1 MLDAIKNVTS
11 ASMNNAVEQ
20 PSRSSEVVSARSQ
33 AAQKN
38 VAERRQPSE
47 EQVKSAVEDLNN
59 ALQNLN
65 VKRQFVVDNE
75 VDKVIVKVID
85 SDEKEVIRQIPS
97 EEAIKLSKNIKEM
110 LGLLFDSKS

>member
-1 MLDAIKNVTS
+1 MLDTIRNVTS

-65 VKRQFVVDNE
+65 VKRQFE
-75 VDKVIVKVID
+75 VDKEVD
-85 SDEKEVIRQIPS
+85 SEQKEVIRQIPS

>member
-1 MLDAIKNVTS
+1 
-11 ASMNNAVEQ
+11 
-20 PSRSSEVVSARSQ
+20 
-33 AAQKN
+33 

-65 VKRQFVVDNE
+65 VKRQFEVDKE

-85 SDEKEVIRQIPS
+85 SEQKEVIRQIPS

>member
-1 MLDAIKNVTS
+1 MLDALKNVTS
-11 ASMNNAVEQ
+11 ASASQMGQ
-20 PSRSSEVVSARSQ
+20 SSRSNEAADIKAQ
-33 AAQKN
+33 AQQKN

-65 VKRQFVVDNE
+65 VKRQFEVDKE

-85 SDEKEVIRQIPS
+85 SEQKEVIRQIPS
-97 EEAIKLSKNIKEM
+97 EEALKLSKNVREM
-110 LGLLFDSKS
+110 IGLLFDSKS